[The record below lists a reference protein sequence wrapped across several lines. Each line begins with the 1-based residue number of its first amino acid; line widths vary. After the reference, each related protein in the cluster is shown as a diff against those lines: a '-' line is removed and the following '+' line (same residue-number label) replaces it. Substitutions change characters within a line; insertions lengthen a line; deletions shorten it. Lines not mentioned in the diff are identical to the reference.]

1 MKKKNLIIL
10 LLIPFVITLV
20 GVITIN
26 TTFNFIENDMI
37 GIDWSYDEIE
47 GIKLEDKLHKL
58 VASPIY
64 EQGYPPLKEEAL
76 VWSVYDSD
84 NHEEN
89 KYAKIVNEN
98 DNWYL
103 QPLQIGEVKVTCS
116 NKKGNI
122 FKTMTIIIFKE
133 GAIVVQSKIKASQ
146 NNIDPNIYYGEYDFD
161 KSLNKQKATF
171 EFEVKTIGDL
181 QINDLQYV
189 NNTPDIIEIDEV
201 NKIVKIKT
209 SGDASFTVKTNND
222 EMVKPMTYS
231 FKVVKDGVNVYD
243 YNQLLACTNKS
254 TNGEIVVLR
263 KSFESVNNLNNTTDN
278 NVVCFGNYTDGK
290 KIDFTSDV
298 YSFETTYNQDYIKAW
313 NEFVNSNPR
322 YKKISNRVLAG
333 IRVQKDFYGNGYT
346 INLHN
351 LTFPSSTMD
360 VVDSNGN
367 KTTIPALSKD
377 DLYRGPLPFYSLGE
391 HDNMPLIEAF
401 GQDNV
406 GMYVDGSDILINDVN
421 LKNCDFGNLMS
432 NLDYA
437 GTVLETNGNN
447 ITIKNSRLS
456 NGKQVVRSFSST
468 NVSIL
473 NSMLSNARNFLLTI
487 GSNDY
492 IKADLLKEYEFTLLN
507 GEKITSTINNY
518 LMKSNAGDDT
528 LNAFVIGSFTDKEK
542 MRKAILDI
550 QNALND
556 ESLIKDIYK
565 GSMNIK
571 DTMFYRSG
579 IASIGMDTMFN
590 GPFLE
595 SSTPSVVNMLLTG
608 LNVPYIP
615 NHVGGMSYPVELNIT
630 GKTKFYDYKEWN
642 NLDITGLINENI
654 SSFVDDAKEMFGVTD
669 ADIGDISIDTIFP
682 IKSFLKSSVVTT
694 TSSDG
699 KVYVNIPIAYYGGG
713 ANLSKVT
720 FDTEDLKYD
729 SCKLTVVDLLDKYLS
744 LKGIDL
750 DNINLDKLDLAVIKN
765 VMLKCVTIV
774 TGYEPFKFISVN
786 KQGYLFDEGPRAPQ
800 ALELIKNAQGE

>member
-406 GMYVDGSDILINDVN
+406 GMYVDGSDILVNDVN

-432 NLDYA
+432 NLDYV

-468 NVSIL
+468 NVSIV

-669 ADIGDISIDTIFP
+669 ANIGDISIDTIFP

>member
-122 FKTMTIIIFKE
+122 FKTMTVIIFKE

-161 KSLNKQKATF
+161 NNLNKQKATF

-406 GMYVDGSDILINDVN
+406 GMYVDGSDILVNDVN

-432 NLDYA
+432 NLDYV

-468 NVSIL
+468 NVSIV

-579 IASIGMDTMFN
+579 IASIGMDTMFS

>member
-89 KYAKIVNEN
+89 KYAKIVNED

-122 FKTMTIIIFKE
+122 FKTMTVIIFKE

-161 KSLNKQKATF
+161 NNLNKQKATF

-201 NKIVKIKT
+201 NKIIKIKA

-313 NEFVNSNPR
+313 NEFVNSNPS

-432 NLDYA
+432 NLDYV

-468 NVSIL
+468 NVSIV

>member
-122 FKTMTIIIFKE
+122 FKTMTVIIFKE

-201 NKIVKIKT
+201 NKVVKIKT

-313 NEFVNSNPR
+313 NEFVNSNPS

-406 GMYVDGSDILINDVN
+406 GMYVDGSDILVNDVN

-432 NLDYA
+432 NLDYV

-456 NGKQVVRSFSST
+456 NGKRVVRSFSST
-468 NVSIL
+468 NVSIV

-774 TGYEPFKFISVN
+774 TGYEPFKFTSVN

>member
-122 FKTMTIIIFKE
+122 FKTMTVIIFKE

-161 KSLNKQKATF
+161 NNLNKQKATF

-406 GMYVDGSDILINDVN
+406 GMYVDGSDILVNDVN

-432 NLDYA
+432 NLDYV

-468 NVSIL
+468 NVSIV

-579 IASIGMDTMFN
+579 IASIGMDTMFS

-669 ADIGDISIDTIFP
+669 ANIGDISIDTIFP

>member
-122 FKTMTIIIFKE
+122 FKTMTVIIFKE

-161 KSLNKQKATF
+161 NNLNKQKATF

-189 NNTPDIIEIDEV
+189 NNTPDIIEIDEA

-231 FKVVKDGVNVYD
+231 FKVVKDGVNVYN

-313 NEFVNSNPR
+313 NEFVNSNPS

-406 GMYVDGSDILINDVN
+406 GMYVDGSNILINDVN

-432 NLDYA
+432 NLDYV

-468 NVSIL
+468 NVSIV

-528 LNAFVIGSFTDKEK
+528 LNAFVIGTFTDKEK

-744 LKGIDL
+744 LKGIDPSNVDL
-750 DNINLDKLDLAVIKN
+750 GKLDLAVIKN

>member
-122 FKTMTIIIFKE
+122 FKTMTVIIFKE

-146 NNIDPNIYYGEYDFD
+146 NNIDPSIYYGEYDFD

-189 NNTPDIIEIDEV
+189 NNTPDIIEIDEA

-254 TNGEIVVLR
+254 INGEIVVLR

-313 NEFVNSNPR
+313 NEFVNSNPS

-406 GMYVDGSDILINDVN
+406 GMYVDGSDILVNDVN

-432 NLDYA
+432 NLDYV

-468 NVSIL
+468 NVSIV

-528 LNAFVIGSFTDKEK
+528 LNAFVIGSFADKEK

-579 IASIGMDTMFN
+579 IASIGMDTMFS

-669 ADIGDISIDTIFP
+669 ANIGDISIDTIFP

>member
-122 FKTMTIIIFKE
+122 FKTMTVIIFKE

-161 KSLNKQKATF
+161 NNLNKQKATF

-406 GMYVDGSDILINDVN
+406 GMYVDGSNILINDVN

-432 NLDYA
+432 NLDYV

-720 FDTEDLKYD
+720 FDTEDLKYG

>member
-189 NNTPDIIEIDEV
+189 NNTPDIIEIDEA

-263 KSFESVNNLNNTTDN
+263 KSFESINNLNNTTDN

-313 NEFVNSNPR
+313 NEFVNSNPS

-406 GMYVDGSDILINDVN
+406 GMYVDGSNILINDVN

-432 NLDYA
+432 NLDYV

-468 NVSIL
+468 NVSIV

-579 IASIGMDTMFN
+579 IASIGMDTMFS

-669 ADIGDISIDTIFP
+669 ANIGDISIDTIFP

>member
-1 MKKKNLIIL
+1 MKKKNSIIL

-122 FKTMTIIIFKE
+122 FKTMTVIIFKE

-201 NKIVKIKT
+201 KKVVKIKT

-313 NEFVNSNPR
+313 NEFVNSNPS

-406 GMYVDGSDILINDVN
+406 GMYVDGSDILVNDVN

-432 NLDYA
+432 NLDYV

-468 NVSIL
+468 NVSIV

-579 IASIGMDTMFN
+579 IASIGMDTMFS

>member
-189 NNTPDIIEIDEV
+189 NNTPDIIEIDEA

-313 NEFVNSNPR
+313 NEFVNSNPS

-432 NLDYA
+432 NLDYV

-468 NVSIL
+468 NVSIV

-579 IASIGMDTMFN
+579 IASIGMDTMFS

>member
-122 FKTMTIIIFKE
+122 FKTMTVIIFKE

-189 NNTPDIIEIDEV
+189 NNTPDIIEIDEA

-290 KIDFTSDV
+290 KIDFTSDA

-432 NLDYA
+432 NLDYV

-468 NVSIL
+468 NVSIV

-550 QNALND
+550 KNALND

-729 SCKLTVVDLLDKYLS
+729 SCKLTIVDLLDKYLS

>member
-122 FKTMTIIIFKE
+122 FKTMTVIIFKE

-161 KSLNKQKATF
+161 NNLNKQKATF

-189 NNTPDIIEIDEV
+189 NNTPDIIEIDEA

-313 NEFVNSNPR
+313 NEFVNSNPS

-406 GMYVDGSDILINDVN
+406 GMYVDGSDILVNDVN

-432 NLDYA
+432 NLDYV

-468 NVSIL
+468 NVSIV

-579 IASIGMDTMFN
+579 IASIGMDTMFS

-669 ADIGDISIDTIFP
+669 ANIGDISIDTIFP

>member
-122 FKTMTIIIFKE
+122 FKTMTVIIFKE

-161 KSLNKQKATF
+161 NNLNKQKATF

-313 NEFVNSNPR
+313 NEFVNSNPS

-406 GMYVDGSDILINDVN
+406 GMYVDGSDILVNDVN

-432 NLDYA
+432 NLDYV

-579 IASIGMDTMFN
+579 IASIGMDTMFS

>member
-89 KYAKIVNEN
+89 KYAKIVNED

-161 KSLNKQKATF
+161 NNLNKQKATF

-201 NKIVKIKT
+201 KKVVKIKI

-406 GMYVDGSDILINDVN
+406 GMYVDGSNILINDVN

-432 NLDYA
+432 NLDYV

-456 NGKQVVRSFSST
+456 NGKQVVRSFTST
-468 NVSIL
+468 NVSIV

>member
-122 FKTMTIIIFKE
+122 FKTMTVIIFKE

-146 NNIDPNIYYGEYDFD
+146 NNIDPNIYYGEYDFG

-189 NNTPDIIEIDEV
+189 NNTPDIIEIDEA

-290 KIDFTSDV
+290 KIDFTSDA

-313 NEFVNSNPR
+313 NEFVNSNPS

-432 NLDYA
+432 NLDYV

-468 NVSIL
+468 NVLIV

-507 GEKITSTINNY
+507 GEKITSTISNY

-579 IASIGMDTMFN
+579 IASIGMDTMFS

-654 SSFVDDAKEMFGVTD
+654 SSFVDDAKEIFGVTD
-669 ADIGDISIDTIFP
+669 ANIGDISIDTIFP

>member
-122 FKTMTIIIFKE
+122 FKTMTVIIFKE

-222 EMVKPMTYS
+222 EKVKPMTYS

-432 NLDYA
+432 NLDYV

-468 NVSIL
+468 NVSIV

-579 IASIGMDTMFN
+579 IASIGMDTMFS

-720 FDTEDLKYD
+720 FDTEDLKYG

>member
-122 FKTMTIIIFKE
+122 FKTMTVIIFKE

-161 KSLNKQKATF
+161 NNLNKQKATF

-201 NKIVKIKT
+201 KKVVKIKT

-406 GMYVDGSDILINDVN
+406 GMYVDGSDILVNDVN

-432 NLDYA
+432 NLDYV

-468 NVSIL
+468 NVSIV

-579 IASIGMDTMFN
+579 IASIGMDTMFS

-669 ADIGDISIDTIFP
+669 ANIGDISIDTIFP

>member
-122 FKTMTIIIFKE
+122 FKTMTVIIFKE

-432 NLDYA
+432 NLDYV

-468 NVSIL
+468 NVSIV

-579 IASIGMDTMFN
+579 IASIGMDTMFS

-669 ADIGDISIDTIFP
+669 ANIGDISIDTIFP

>member
-122 FKTMTIIIFKE
+122 FKTMTVIIFKE

-313 NEFVNSNPR
+313 NEFVNSNPS
-322 YKKISNRVLAG
+322 YKKISNRVFAG

-406 GMYVDGSDILINDVN
+406 GMYVDGSNILINDVN

-432 NLDYA
+432 NLDYV

-468 NVSIL
+468 NVSIV

-579 IASIGMDTMFN
+579 IASIGMDTMFS

>member
-122 FKTMTIIIFKE
+122 FKTMTVIIFKE

-161 KSLNKQKATF
+161 NNLNKQKATF

-189 NNTPDIIEIDEV
+189 NNTPDIIEIDEA

-313 NEFVNSNPR
+313 NEFVNSNLR

-432 NLDYA
+432 NLDYV

-468 NVSIL
+468 NVSIV

>member
-1 MKKKNLIIL
+1 
-10 LLIPFVITLV
+10 
-20 GVITIN
+20 
-26 TTFNFIENDMI
+26 
-37 GIDWSYDEIE
+37 
-47 GIKLEDKLHKL
+47 
-58 VASPIY
+58 
-64 EQGYPPLKEEAL
+64 
-76 VWSVYDSD
+76 
-84 NHEEN
+84 
-89 KYAKIVNEN
+89 
-98 DNWYL
+98 
-103 QPLQIGEVKVTCS
+103 
-116 NKKGNI
+116 
-122 FKTMTIIIFKE
+122 MTVIIFKE

-161 KSLNKQKATF
+161 NNLNKQKATF

-322 YKKISNRVLAG
+322 YEKISNRLLAG

-432 NLDYA
+432 NLDYV

-492 IKADLLKEYEFTLLN
+492 IKADLLKEYEFTLLMV
-507 GEKITSTINNY
+507 K
-518 LMKSNAGDDT
+518 K
-528 LNAFVIGSFTDKEK
+528 
-542 MRKAILDI
+542 
-550 QNALND
+550 
-556 ESLIKDIYK
+556 
-565 GSMNIK
+565 
-571 DTMFYRSG
+571 
-579 IASIGMDTMFN
+579 
-590 GPFLE
+590 
-595 SSTPSVVNMLLTG
+595 
-608 LNVPYIP
+608 
-615 NHVGGMSYPVELNIT
+615 
-630 GKTKFYDYKEWN
+630 
-642 NLDITGLINENI
+642 
-654 SSFVDDAKEMFGVTD
+654 
-669 ADIGDISIDTIFP
+669 
-682 IKSFLKSSVVTT
+682 
-694 TSSDG
+694 
-699 KVYVNIPIAYYGGG
+699 
-713 ANLSKVT
+713 
-720 FDTEDLKYD
+720 
-729 SCKLTVVDLLDKYLS
+729 
-744 LKGIDL
+744 
-750 DNINLDKLDLAVIKN
+750 
-765 VMLKCVTIV
+765 
-774 TGYEPFKFISVN
+774 
-786 KQGYLFDEGPRAPQ
+786 
-800 ALELIKNAQGE
+800 

>member
-122 FKTMTIIIFKE
+122 FKTMTVIIFKE

-313 NEFVNSNPR
+313 NEFVNSNPS

-406 GMYVDGSDILINDVN
+406 GMYVDGSDILVNDVN

-432 NLDYA
+432 NLDYV

-468 NVSIL
+468 NVSIV

-615 NHVGGMSYPVELNIT
+615 NHVGGMSHPVELNIT

-654 SSFVDDAKEMFGVTD
+654 SSFVDDAKEIFGVTD

>member
-122 FKTMTIIIFKE
+122 FKTMTVIIFKE

-161 KSLNKQKATF
+161 NNLNKQKATF

-313 NEFVNSNPR
+313 NEFVNSNPS

-406 GMYVDGSDILINDVN
+406 GMYVDGSNILINDVN

-468 NVSIL
+468 NVSIV

-507 GEKITSTINNY
+507 GKKITSTINNY

>member
-122 FKTMTIIIFKE
+122 FKTMTVIIFKE

-189 NNTPDIIEIDEV
+189 NNTPDIIEIDEA

-231 FKVVKDGVNVYD
+231 FKVVKEGVNVYD

-313 NEFVNSNPR
+313 NEFVNSNPS
-322 YKKISNRVLAG
+322 YKKISNRVFAG

-406 GMYVDGSDILINDVN
+406 GMYVDGSDILVNDVN

-432 NLDYA
+432 NLDYV

-468 NVSIL
+468 NVSIV

-720 FDTEDLKYD
+720 FDTEDLKYG

>member
-122 FKTMTIIIFKE
+122 FKTMTVIIFKE
-133 GAIVVQSKIKASQ
+133 GAIVIQSKIKASQ

-201 NKIVKIKT
+201 NKIIKIKT

-406 GMYVDGSDILINDVN
+406 GMYVDGSDILVNDVN

-432 NLDYA
+432 NLDYV

-468 NVSIL
+468 NVSIV

-615 NHVGGMSYPVELNIT
+615 NHVGGMSHPVELNIT

-654 SSFVDDAKEMFGVTD
+654 SSFVDDAKEIFGVTD

>member
-122 FKTMTIIIFKE
+122 FKTMTVIIFKE
-133 GAIVVQSKIKASQ
+133 GAIVVQSKNKASQ

-313 NEFVNSNPR
+313 NEFVNSNPS

-406 GMYVDGSDILINDVN
+406 GMYVDGSNILINDVN

-432 NLDYA
+432 NLDYV

>member
-122 FKTMTIIIFKE
+122 FKTMTVIIFKE

-432 NLDYA
+432 NLDYV

-468 NVSIL
+468 NVSIV

>member
-346 INLHN
+346 VNLHN

-432 NLDYA
+432 NLDYV

-456 NGKQVVRSFSST
+456 NGKQVVRSFSSI
-468 NVSIL
+468 NVSIV

-518 LMKSNAGDDT
+518 LMKSNVGDDT

-669 ADIGDISIDTIFP
+669 ANIGDISIDTIFP

>member
-122 FKTMTIIIFKE
+122 FKTMTVIIFKE

-360 VVDSNGN
+360 VVDSSGN

-406 GMYVDGSDILINDVN
+406 GMYVDGSNILINDVN

-432 NLDYA
+432 NLDYV

-468 NVSIL
+468 NVSIV

-669 ADIGDISIDTIFP
+669 ANIGDISIDTIFP

>member
-161 KSLNKQKATF
+161 NNLNKQKATF

-189 NNTPDIIEIDEV
+189 NNTPDIIEIDEA

-406 GMYVDGSDILINDVN
+406 GMYVDGSDILVNDVN

-432 NLDYA
+432 NLDYV

-468 NVSIL
+468 NVSIV

>member
-122 FKTMTIIIFKE
+122 FKTMTVIIFKE

-201 NKIVKIKT
+201 KKVVKIKT

-313 NEFVNSNPR
+313 NEFVNSNPS

-432 NLDYA
+432 NLDYV

-468 NVSIL
+468 NVSIV

-579 IASIGMDTMFN
+579 IASIGMDTMFS

>member
-122 FKTMTIIIFKE
+122 FKTMTVIIFKE

-189 NNTPDIIEIDEV
+189 NNTPDIIEIDEA

-278 NVVCFGNYTDGK
+278 NVVCFGNYKDGK

-406 GMYVDGSDILINDVN
+406 GMYVDGSNILINDVN

-432 NLDYA
+432 NLDYV

-468 NVSIL
+468 NVSIV

-654 SSFVDDAKEMFGVTD
+654 SSFVDDPKEIFGVTD
-669 ADIGDISIDTIFP
+669 ADIGDISIDTILP

>member
-122 FKTMTIIIFKE
+122 FKTMTVIIFKE

-189 NNTPDIIEIDEV
+189 NNTPDIIEIDEA

-313 NEFVNSNPR
+313 NEFVNSNPS

-346 INLHN
+346 VNLHN

-406 GMYVDGSDILINDVN
+406 GMYVDGSDILVNDVN

-432 NLDYA
+432 NLDYV

-468 NVSIL
+468 NVSIV

>member
-122 FKTMTIIIFKE
+122 FKTMTVIIFKE

-189 NNTPDIIEIDEV
+189 NNTPDIIEIDEA

-313 NEFVNSNPR
+313 NEFVNSNPS

-432 NLDYA
+432 NLDYV

-468 NVSIL
+468 NVSIV

-542 MRKAILDI
+542 MLKAILDI

-654 SSFVDDAKEMFGVTD
+654 SSFVDDAKEIFGVTD
-669 ADIGDISIDTIFP
+669 ANIGDISIDTIFP

-744 LKGIDL
+744 LKGIDPS
-750 DNINLDKLDLAVIKN
+750 NVNLDKLDLAVIKN

>member
-122 FKTMTIIIFKE
+122 FKTMTVIIFKE

-161 KSLNKQKATF
+161 NNLNKQKATF

-313 NEFVNSNPR
+313 NEFVNSNPS

-346 INLHN
+346 VNLHN

-432 NLDYA
+432 NLDYV

-456 NGKQVVRSFSST
+456 NGKQVVRSFSSI
-468 NVSIL
+468 NVSIV

-518 LMKSNAGDDT
+518 LMKSNVGDDT

-669 ADIGDISIDTIFP
+669 ANIGDISIDTIFP

>member
-122 FKTMTIIIFKE
+122 FKTMTVIIFKE

-161 KSLNKQKATF
+161 NNLNKQKATF

-189 NNTPDIIEIDEV
+189 NNTPDIIEIDEA

-432 NLDYA
+432 NLDYV

-468 NVSIL
+468 NVSIV

-669 ADIGDISIDTIFP
+669 ANIGDISIDTIFP

>member
-89 KYAKIVNEN
+89 KYAKIVNED

-122 FKTMTIIIFKE
+122 FKTMTVIIFKE

-189 NNTPDIIEIDEV
+189 NNTPDIIEIDEA

-313 NEFVNSNPR
+313 NEFVNSNPS

-346 INLHN
+346 VNLHN

-406 GMYVDGSDILINDVN
+406 GMYVDGSDILVNDVN

-432 NLDYA
+432 NLDYV

-456 NGKQVVRSFSST
+456 NGKQVVRSFSSI
-468 NVSIL
+468 NVSIV

-518 LMKSNAGDDT
+518 LMKSNVGDDT

-669 ADIGDISIDTIFP
+669 ANIGDISIDTIFP

>member
-47 GIKLEDKLHKL
+47 GIKLEEKLHKL

-122 FKTMTIIIFKE
+122 FKTMTVIIFKE

-161 KSLNKQKATF
+161 NNLNKQKATF

-189 NNTPDIIEIDEV
+189 NNTPDIIEIDEA

-263 KSFESVNNLNNTTDN
+263 KSFESINNLNNTTGN

-290 KIDFTSDV
+290 KINFTSDV

-313 NEFVNSNPR
+313 NEFVNSNPS

-406 GMYVDGSDILINDVN
+406 GMYVDGSNILINDVN

-432 NLDYA
+432 NLDYV

-468 NVSIL
+468 NVSIV

-579 IASIGMDTMFN
+579 IASIGMDTMFS

-744 LKGIDL
+744 LKGIDPSNVDL
-750 DNINLDKLDLAVIKN
+750 GKLDLAVIKN

>member
-122 FKTMTIIIFKE
+122 FKTMTVIIFKE

-406 GMYVDGSDILINDVN
+406 GMYVDGSDILVNDVN

-432 NLDYA
+432 NLDYV

-468 NVSIL
+468 NVSIV

-579 IASIGMDTMFN
+579 IASIGMDTMFS

-669 ADIGDISIDTIFP
+669 ANIGDISIDTIFP